1 MLTELGKDI
10 SMADIKAQYDGH
22 AKKLFKYKP
31 ILARILKNV
40 TEEFAPYDV
49 ETIESFI
56 EQNVKV
62 SQVEV
67 DPGGKK
73 IFGKDTESNIPDEGK
88 VYFDILFDAYKP
100 NIPDDKIIVDVEA
113 QKKYDPGYDLV
124 PRGIFYCAR
133 ILSQE
138 YNVEFSAKNYNKIKK
153 VYSIWI
159 CKDVPD
165 KYANTIT
172 SYSIKEN
179 DMYGKFVGAS
189 YYDLVNVVMIRL
201 GSEVIASD
209 NELIG
214 LLKVLLSDKMG
225 GDKKIEILENDY
237 GLKMNKDVEEEMRI
251 MCNLSDLVEERGIA
265 IGEERGIA
273 IGEERGTINVAI
285 KMLKANKPIVEIM
298 EFTELSKEE
307 LVKLQEEL

>member
-1 MLTELGKDI
+1 M
-10 SMADIKAQYDGH
+10 
-22 AKKLFKYKP
+22 
-31 ILARILKNV
+31 
-40 TEEFAPYDV
+40 
-49 ETIESFI
+49 
-56 EQNVKV
+56 
-62 SQVEV
+62 
-67 DPGGKK
+67 
-73 IFGKDTESNIPDEGK
+73 
-88 VYFDILFDAYKP
+88 
-100 NIPDDKIIVDVEA
+100 
-113 QKKYDPGYDLV
+113 

-138 YNVEFSAKNYNKIKK
+138 YNVEFNAKDYSRIKK

-201 GSEVIASD
+201 GSEDIASD

-214 LLKVLLSDKMG
+214 LLKALLSDKMG
-225 GDKKIEILENDY
+225 GDEKIEILENDY
-237 GLKMNKDVEEEMRI
+237 GLKMNKEVEEELRI

-273 IGEERGTINVAI
+273 RGTVNVAK

-298 EFTELSKEE
+298 EFTELSEEEIRKLKEE
-307 LVKLQEEL
+307 I

>member
-22 AKKLFKYKP
+22 AKNLFKYKP

-189 YYDLVNVVMIRL
+189 YYDLVNVVIIRL
-201 GSEVIASD
+201 GSEDIASD

>member
-22 AKKLFKYKP
+22 AKNLFKYKP

-201 GSEVIASD
+201 GSEDIASD

>member
-22 AKKLFKYKP
+22 AKNLFKYKP

-67 DPGGKK
+67 DPDGKK

-201 GSEVIASD
+201 GSEDIASD

>member
-1 MLTELGKDI
+1 MLTELGKDV
-10 SMADIKAQYDGH
+10 SRADIKAQYDGH
-22 AKKLFKYKP
+22 AKNLFKYKP
-31 ILARILKNV
+31 ILARILKNT
-40 TEEFAPYDV
+40 TEEFASYDV
-49 ETIESFI
+49 ETIETFI
-56 EQNVKV
+56 EQNVRV

-73 IFGKDTESNIPDEGK
+73 LFGKDTESNIPDEGK

-100 NIPDDKIIVDVEA
+100 DIPDDKVIVDVEA

-138 YNVEFSAKNYNKIKK
+138 YNVEFNAKDYSRIKK

-179 DMYGKFVGAS
+179 DMYGEFTGET

-201 GSEVIASD
+201 GSEDIASD

-214 LLKVLLSDKMG
+214 LLKALLSDKMG
-225 GDKKIEILENDY
+225 GDEKIEILENDY
-237 GLKMNKDVEEEMRI
+237 GLKMNKEVEEELRI
-251 MCNLSDLVEERGIA
+251 MCNLSDLVEDRGIA
-265 IGEERGIA
+265 IGEERGFA
-273 IGEERGTINVAI
+273 RGTVNVAK

-298 EFTELSKEE
+298 EFTELSEEEIRKLKEE
-307 LVKLQEEL
+307 I

>member
-22 AKKLFKYKP
+22 AKNLFKYKP

-100 NIPDDKIIVDVEA
+100 DIPDDKVIVDVEA

-138 YNVEFSAKNYNKIKK
+138 YNVEFNAKDYSRIKK

-179 DMYGKFVGAS
+179 DMYGEFTGET

-201 GSEVIASD
+201 GSEDIASD

-214 LLKVLLSDKMG
+214 LLKALLSDKMG
-225 GDKKIEILENDY
+225 GDEKIEILENDY
-237 GLKMNKDVEEEMRI
+237 GLKMNKEVEEELRI

-273 IGEERGTINVAI
+273 RGTVNVAK

-298 EFTELSKEE
+298 EFTELSEEEIRKLKEE
-307 LVKLQEEL
+307 I

>member
-1 MLTELGKDI
+1 M
-10 SMADIKAQYDGH
+10 
-22 AKKLFKYKP
+22 
-31 ILARILKNV
+31 
-40 TEEFAPYDV
+40 
-49 ETIESFI
+49 
-56 EQNVKV
+56 
-62 SQVEV
+62 
-67 DPGGKK
+67 
-73 IFGKDTESNIPDEGK
+73 
-88 VYFDILFDAYKP
+88 
-100 NIPDDKIIVDVEA
+100 
-113 QKKYDPGYDLV
+113 V

-201 GSEVIASD
+201 GSEDIASD